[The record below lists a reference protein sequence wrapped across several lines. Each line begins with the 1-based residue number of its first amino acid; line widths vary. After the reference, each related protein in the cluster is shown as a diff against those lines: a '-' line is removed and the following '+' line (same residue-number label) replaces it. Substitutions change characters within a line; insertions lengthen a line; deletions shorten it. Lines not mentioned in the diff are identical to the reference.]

1 MERLEAEGRLCCHPQ
16 LSGLCSEASSSNLGL
31 GAGTVPKVVPTFTIK
46 LFLLSSPTSIKHH
59 RLGFTIAMNTSVW
72 YCPLLR
78 NTRMYLCMNGMGSV
92 IIFLLKER

>member
-1 MERLEAEGRLCCHPQ
+1 MLPPTIIWVF
-16 LSGLCSEASSSNLGL
+16 SEASSSNLGL
-31 GAGTVPKVVPTFTIK
+31 GAGTVHKVVPTCTIK

-59 RLGFTIAMNTSVW
+59 RLGFAMAMNTSVW

-78 NTRMYLCMNGMGSV
+78 NTRMHLCMNGMGSV